1 MRQQRV
7 AQLDHVRL
15 APPDRL
21 GQPGGEAGD
30 HLSVPGLE
38 RVHGA
43 AVPRDGGDD
52 TAPGARSSA
61 AMRGLFVHVVTYAAV
76 NGFLVAI
83 YLLTGGT
90 AAHVRAPDAGFW
102 PIWVIASWGVVLVIH
117 AAVTM
122 SWIRR
127 RPSAKAA
134 PVTVA
139 DRRPRRQWVAV
150 LFTDVVGS
158 TPLAHAM
165 GDDAWHRALA
175 DHRRL
180 VRAAVG
186 DRRGTEVGT
195 QGDGFLARFDSPS
208 DAVRCAVDI
217 QRVVGE
223 AHAAGGP
230 PIAVR
235 IGVHAGEVV
244 DDGTDVVGRVVNLAA
259 RVTAE
264 AEAGEILVT
273 EPVADELGDHLI
285 VEDRGLRPLN
295 GLDRPRHLLAVR
307 GEQAAV

>member
-1 MRQQRV
+1 
-7 AQLDHVRL
+7 
-15 APPDRL
+15 
-21 GQPGGEAGD
+21 
-30 HLSVPGLE
+30 
-38 RVHGA
+38 
-43 AVPRDGGDD
+43 
-52 TAPGARSSA
+52 
-61 AMRGLFVHVVTYAAV
+61 MRGLFVHVVTYAAV

-90 AAHVRAPDAGFW
+90 AAHVRSPDAGFW
-102 PIWVIASWGVVLVIH
+102 PIWVIASWSVALVIH
-117 AAVTM
+117 AGVAI
-122 SWIRR
+122 SRSGRRPRR
-127 RPSAKAA
+127 RAAA
-134 PVTVA
+134 PVSVV
-139 DRRPRRQWVAV
+139 DDHPRRQWVAV

-165 GDDAWHRALA
+165 GDDAWHAALA

-180 VRAAVG
+180 VRGAVS
-186 DRRGTEVGT
+186 DRRGSEVGT

-217 QRVVGE
+217 QRLVGE
-223 AHAAGGP
+223 ARAAGGP

-264 AEAGEILVT
+264 AAAGEILVT

-285 VEDRGLRPLN
+285 VEDRGLRPLK
-295 GLDRPRHLLAVR
+295 GIDRPRHLLAVW

>member
-1 MRQQRV
+1 V
-7 AQLDHVRL
+7 V
-15 APPDRL
+15 
-21 GQPGGEAGD
+21 
-30 HLSVPGLE
+30 
-38 RVHGA
+38 GA
-43 AVPRDGGDD
+43 
-52 TAPGARSSA
+52 TA
-61 AMRGLFVHVVTYAAV
+61 RGRA
-76 NGFLVAI
+76 LVAAEWD
-83 YLLTGGT
+83 G
-90 AAHVRAPDAGFW
+90 
-102 PIWVIASWGVVLVIH
+102 
-117 AAVTM
+117 
-122 SWIRR
+122 
-127 RPSAKAA
+127 
-134 PVTVA
+134 
-139 DRRPRRQWVAV
+139 
-150 LFTDVVGS
+150 
-158 TPLAHAM
+158 
-165 GDDAWHRALA
+165 ALA
-175 DHRRL
+175 QHSPL

-285 VEDRGLRPLN
+285 VEDRGLRPLK
-295 GLDRPRHLLAVR
+295 GIDRPRHLLAVR